1 MPTLK
6 NCLRKLSLHKE
17 LNEQSNEWMKIMA
30 NLQERILCWTI
41 RLITTSTLWLEFL
54 NSTSASWKTPSFL
67 KSVSLTLYLP
77 PVSHTQENV
86 SFFFFYIVIINPF
99 FLFSRAWLGCWKSS
113 SYTADNCDSSTAC
126 DRGHEIPV
134 CFSKPVS
141 LIRTTLRFVLLVL
154 YLQQFIC
161 LEVSPSTVMRTWWTL
176 TTLLSALAQL
186 WCPYQ
191 TTRIL
196 WPVKRTL
203 MRSLRQSSSI
213 TRPSSQPN
221 ENSKD
226 LFMKNAW
233 QGWRSTGRW
242 TGAHNKKIPTSP
254 TSASY

>member
-1 MPTLK
+1 MDEDYGQSAGEDPLLDDQADHDINSVAGVLK
-6 NCLRKLSLHKE
+6 LYFRE
-17 LNEQSNEWMKIMA
+17 LENPIFPE
-30 NLQERILCWTI
+30 ERFID
-41 RLITTSTLWLEFL
+41 LIS
-54 NSTSASWKTPSFL
+54 STS
-67 KSVSLTLYLP
+67 KSHPRKCL
-77 PVSHTQENV
+77 
-86 SFFFFYIVIINPF
+86 FFFFYIVIINPF